1 MGFWRALGA
10 YGDSVALIGDDDRR
24 WTYREL
30 IEAAD
35 AAIPP
40 GHQRHCA
47 VLAMANRP
55 DSIIAYLAALR
66 AGWPVILLNDGDATA
81 AKRMIEQFRPGRR
94 WEPGAGFVA
103 TDVCV
108 PVVDL
113 HPDLAVLLS
122 TSGTTGSTKLV
133 RLSADAIDAN
143 ARSIAAY
150 LELAPGERAITTLPP
165 SYSYGLSVLNSHLAA
180 GATLVLNEGSVID
193 PAFRRRIEETGAT
206 SLAGVPYTYE
216 LLERSGF
223 FNAMPGTI
231 RTLTQAGGRMPQER
245 VERIS
250 ARVRPAGARLFV
262 MYGQTEATA
271 RMAYLPPDRLPE
283 RADCIGRA
291 IPGGHFDLVDPES
304 GAPAGS
310 TGELVYSGPNVMMGY
325 ADAAADLVRGHDTRR
340 LHTGDLAEEV
350 EPGLYRIVGR
360 RARFIKPF
368 GLRVSLDEV
377 EAQARAMGYTIVATG
392 DDTRLVLAGED
403 AGASPV
409 ATALAARYGL
419 PDASVMFH
427 HYDALPRL
435 VSGKIDY
442 RTILSNSDRA
452 SETIL
457 HEGGAVMALFKRQF
471 PNRTITPADT
481 FLSLD
486 GDSLSYVAIS
496 VGLEELIGAT
506 AGWENRTI
514 ADLGALAGA
523 ERPTRP
529 PLFARIETGI
539 VLRAIAPLTIVLF
552 HYHFRIVAGGAAV
565 LFVVSGHN
573 FGRFSI
579 SDLLGGRT
587 RRVLTSFLVNMLE
600 SVTR

>member
-66 AGWPVILLNDGDATA
+66 AGWPVILINDGDATA

-180 GATLVLNEGSVID
+180 GATLVLNEDSVID
-193 PAFRRRIEETGAT
+193 AAFRRRIEETGAT

-325 ADAAADLVRGHDTRR
+325 ADAAADLARGHDTRR

-392 DDTRLVLAGED
+392 GRHPARPRRGRRRRVAGRHR
-403 AGASPV
+403 AGR
-409 ATALAARYGL
+409 ALR
-419 PDASVMFH
+419 
-427 HYDALPRL
+427 
-435 VSGKIDY
+435 
-442 RTILSNSDRA
+442 
-452 SETIL
+452 
-457 HEGGAVMALFKRQF
+457 
-471 PNRTITPADT
+471 
-481 FLSLD
+481 
-486 GDSLSYVAIS
+486 
-496 VGLEELIGAT
+496 T
-506 AGWENRTI
+506 AGRQR
-514 ADLGALAGA
+514 DV
-523 ERPTRP
+523 P
-529 PLFARIETGI
+529 PL
-539 VLRAIAPLTIVLF
+539 
-552 HYHFRIVAGGAAV
+552 
-565 LFVVSGHN
+565 
-573 FGRFSI
+573 
-579 SDLLGGRT
+579 
-587 RRVLTSFLVNMLE
+587 
-600 SVTR
+600 